1 MKKRLLRIAA
11 YLLILIMTVTN
22 LPMAFAAPAEYGTLQ
37 ITQTNPH
44 FAGLEAPLQIT
55 QTAPLYFSDGEST
68 QEYYTDPADAA
79 AVIRDAMEA
88 REESFTVGYSV
99 SEKVPEGEEERKA
112 WFNSIAFD
120 LLREKAFEETENATE
135 GDSLRFSWRGV
146 SLSIKYVSYPERTD
160 ISLTYNYTYFAN
172 AAQEAE
178 LTAAVDELVA
188 EFAFTAQ
195 TTEREKIDAI
205 YDWLCANVDYDHDH
219 PVDYNLK
226 FSAYAAMVHK
236 TAVCEG
242 YAVLFYRLAEEVGLD
257 ARVITG
263 KATHS
268 GENHAWNIVRLDDSY
283 YYLDSTWDANV
294 APQDYAYYLR
304 GASDFYGHTIDEKYE
319 TAEFRARYPLAIN
332 GASDSNGIELT
343 LGDWNVLI
351 VGRSQAIILEYLG
364 NDANVTVPASFD
376 LADYNVGSGVVPV
389 EAIETNAFSDRDP
402 VNTTIES
409 ITISEGIR
417 SLSPSAI
424 SYCNNLKEL
433 HLPSTLQIKNY
444 GFTSVTEVPISC
456 NSMETVT
463 VAEGNPYLKLEN
475 GVLYTADGTTA
486 LYCPPKNGLTT
497 LALPNGVKVIGNEAF
512 SHHATLRQ
520 VTLPSSMAE
529 IGFFAF
535 QTASALEEVTL
546 NEGLDRIGQYAF
558 HNCRS
563 LQSVHL
569 PASLKQIL
577 SGAFY
582 EVPLRTITV
591 DAQNDVFSMQN
602 GMLIGE
608 GIVYK
613 FALSTQGE
621 QITIPA
627 GITEID
633 QGAFE
638 GASFKDVSLPSSL
651 QTIGQ
656 TAFRNCEN
664 LLHITI
670 PENVARIGDM
680 AFSGCDM
687 LLSAVIPANVV
698 QFGESIFHLGMTETY
713 VTVFGEEG
721 SYAQTYCAE
730 NEIDFKLLST
740 FPCANGHNV
749 QKKEDTSNLY
759 SYVWWWE
766 CEACGCKTHTFTKLY
781 TSLSDP
787 KISHALEAET
797 HTYDGTKFTPDVLW
811 LKFEDTL
818 LTENVDYQV
827 VGYGENLV
835 PGGNNFIRLE
845 GIGEFRGERFI
856 PLTIERAPITNAVAV
871 LDCYTFEYDGN
882 AKYPAVQ
889 TLTLN
894 GKELNRDTDFATT
907 FEENVEV
914 GTGYVVI
921 RGDGNYTGELR
932 VPFAI
937 TEHQHKW
944 GSWSPVDELQ
954 HQRKCTV
961 SICEYYNAPQRA
973 DHQYDDEH
981 DGICNDCGYTRDVR
995 ISIADAVAVL
1005 NCYEYTYD
1013 GDPKQPWVETLTL
1026 NGKELTRFTDFVTA
1040 FENNT
1045 EIGTGYVVIRGN
1057 GNYTG
1062 ELRVPFA
1069 IVAHQHDWTD
1079 WTSSDSTQH
1088 YRFCMDDFCDEYGD
1102 RVYQPHCYDDIHD
1115 EICNDCG
1122 YTRTD
1127 AHSFTDHYQS
1137 DEQFHWLVCDGCDK
1151 TQGTDEHSGG
1161 KATCQA
1167 LAVCDD
1173 CGRAYGELGV
1183 CDWEW
1188 MMDEQYHWEKCT
1200 VCGDETEKVKHS
1212 GGTPTCTTQGNCG
1225 ICGKAYGD
1233 LAEHQ
1238 WYKEKD
1244 GVNHWDDCSIC
1255 DAVKNIQP
1263 HSGPA
1268 PTTCGTQ
1275 ATCVDCSM
1283 PFGEPAGHSGGTAT
1297 CTGPAVCQYCY
1308 APYGTVAP
1316 HQWVQQAGATHHWM
1330 KCKNCDA
1337 TQGRVAHSGGTATCK
1352 EQAKC
1357 SVCQKAYGELKSH
1370 QWTNACDTECN
1381 VCKATRT
1388 PAAHKGGTATCKERA
1403 KCSVC
1408 GVAYGNLAAHKF
1420 GDYVYNNDATSQKD
1434 GTKTRTCTVCGL
1446 KQTTTA
1452 AGTKIKNPFKDV
1464 KANEYY
1470 TDPVLWAVGK
1480 KITNGMSETSFAP
1493 TNECTRGQIVTFLWR
1508 AAGSPKPKSTK
1519 NPFRDVQK
1527 GAYYYDAV
1535 LWAVEKGITTGT
1547 SANTFSPD
1555 AACTRGQVV
1564 TFLHRAKGKPAATS
1578 ANGFNDVQ
1586 KGAYYYDAVLWA
1598 VKNGIT
1604 NGMGEGVFA
1613 PDATCTRG
1621 QIVTFLYRAYN

>member
-1 MKKRLLRIAA
+1 
-11 YLLILIMTVTN
+11 
-22 LPMAFAAPAEYGTLQ
+22 
-37 ITQTNPH
+37 
-44 FAGLEAPLQIT
+44 
-55 QTAPLYFSDGEST
+55 
-68 QEYYTDPADAA
+68 
-79 AVIRDAMEA
+79 
-88 REESFTVGYSV
+88 
-99 SEKVPEGEEERKA
+99 
-112 WFNSIAFD
+112 
-120 LLREKAFEETENATE
+120 
-135 GDSLRFSWRGV
+135 
-146 SLSIKYVSYPERTD
+146 
-160 ISLTYNYTYFAN
+160 
-172 AAQEAE
+172 
-178 LTAAVDELVA
+178 
-188 EFAFTAQ
+188 
-195 TTEREKIDAI
+195 
-205 YDWLCANVDYDHDH
+205 
-219 PVDYNLK
+219 
-226 FSAYAAMVHK
+226 
-236 TAVCEG
+236 
-242 YAVLFYRLAEEVGLD
+242 
-257 ARVITG
+257 
-263 KATHS
+263 
-268 GENHAWNIVRLDDSY
+268 
-283 YYLDSTWDANV
+283 ANV

-319 TAEFRARYPLAIN
+319 TTEFRARYPLAIN
-332 GASDSNGIELT
+332 GVSDASGIELT

-364 NDANVTVPASFD
+364 DDANVTVPASFD

-520 VTLPSSMAE
+520 VTLPSSVEE

-535 QTASALEEVTL
+535 QTASALEEVTF

-558 HNCRS
+558 HNCYN

-582 EVPLRTITV
+582 EVPLQTITV

-638 GASFKDVSLPSSL
+638 GASFKDVSLTSSL

-797 HTYDGTKFTPDVLW
+797 HTYDGTKFTPEVLW

-845 GIGEFRGERFI
+845 GMGEFRGERFI

-932 VPFAI
+932 VEFTI

-981 DGICNDCGYTRDVR
+981 DGICNDCGYTRE
-995 ISIADAVAVL
+995 ISIANAVAVL
-1005 NCYEYTYD
+1005 NCYEFEYD
-1013 GDPKQPWVETLTL
+1013 GEAKYPAVLSLTL
-1026 NGKELTRFTDFVTA
+1026 NGKTLTNGVDFGFTY
-1040 FENNT
+1040 ENNVQV
-1045 EIGTGYVVIRGN
+1045 GTAYVVISGG

-1062 ELRVPFA
+1062 ELRIPFT
-1069 IVAHQHDWTD
+1069 IVEHVHDWNGWFSCD
-1079 WTSSDSTQH
+1079 NTQH
-1088 YRFCMDDFCDEYGD
+1088 YRYCSDAECENS
-1102 RVYQPHCYDDIHD
+1102 RSWEYQPHQYDNEHD
-1115 EICNDCG
+1115 EVCNDCG
-1122 YTRTD
+1122 YERTGT
-1127 AHSFTDHYQS
+1127 HSFTDHYQS

-1151 TQGTDEHSGG
+1151 TQGTVYGHSGG

-1173 CGRAYGELGV
+1173 CGRAYGELGG
-1183 CDWEW
+1183 CDWQP
-1188 MMDEQYHWEKCT
+1188 MMDDEYHWEKCT

-1238 WYKEKD
+1238 YYKTGD
-1244 GVNHWDDCSIC
+1244 DAYHWEQCFFC
-1255 DAVKNIQP
+1255 DATQNIES

-1275 ATCVDCSM
+1275 AICVDCSA

-1297 CTGPAVCQYCY
+1297 CTSPAFCQYCS

-1357 SVCQKAYGELKSH
+1357 TVCQKAYGALKSH
-1370 QWTNACDTECN
+1370 QWTNACDTQCN
-1381 VCKATRT
+1381 VCRATRT
-1388 PAAHKGGTATCKERA
+1388 VSHQFGG
-1403 KCSVC
+1403 
-1408 GVAYGNLAAHKF
+1408 
-1420 GDYVYNNDATSQKD
+1420 YVYNNDATTQKD
-1434 GTKTRTCTVCGL
+1434 GTQTRACSVCGL

-1470 TDPVLWAVGK
+1470 T
-1480 KITNGMSETSFAP
+1480 
-1493 TNECTRGQIVTFLWR
+1493 
-1508 AAGSPKPKSTK
+1508 
-1519 NPFRDVQK
+1519 
-1527 GAYYYDAV
+1527 
-1535 LWAVEKGITTGT
+1535 
-1547 SANTFSPD
+1547 
-1555 AACTRGQVV
+1555 
-1564 TFLHRAKGKPAATS
+1564 
-1578 ANGFNDVQ
+1578 
-1586 KGAYYYDAVLWA
+1586 
-1598 VKNGIT
+1598 
-1604 NGMGEGVFA
+1604 
-1613 PDATCTRG
+1613 
-1621 QIVTFLYRAYN
+1621 